1 MQLSISFP
9 TQNSIH
15 IFCFRLLYEIFTGGD
30 FCYMRVNFC
39 FVITLAIGVHA
50 SGAIIE
56 ELSDICFIIEVRL
69 RISYAFRMDARRK
82 FGYILGYSR
91 KNFMNVFFFFMN
103 DFFFLLPSFQFI
115 LQGNIL
121 TLLWGCLL
129 QGER

>member
-1 MQLSISFP
+1 
-9 TQNSIH
+9 
-15 IFCFRLLYEIFTGGD
+15 
-30 FCYMRVNFC
+30 MRVNFC

-50 SGAIIE
+50 SGAVIE

-91 KNFMNVFFFFMN
+91 KNFMNVFFFMN